1 MIPNPESRIP
11 PKTYHIWTIG
21 CQMNEADSRHLASQ
35 FEALGF
41 VETPKAIEADIA
53 VLNTCVVRQQPED
66 KAVRKLTDLG
76 GVKNKRPGM
85 IIALMGCM
93 VGKREA
99 EELAERFPFVD
110 VFTAPSQ
117 TDVLVETIL
126 QHDAYKHLSKAQVE
140 LADYRLPAVNRE
152 KAVTAFVPVTL
163 GCSHV
168 CSYCVIPHRRGPDR
182 SRLPDEVLDEVRAL
196 AAQGIKE
203 VNLLGQIVDRYGFD
217 LEEGIN
223 LAWLLKEV
231 AKVDGI
237 LRIRFL
243 TSHPAY
249 MDEELIQTVAE
260 TDKVCPYIEIPF
272 QAGSDRIL
280 ESMRRGYTQ
289 QEYRDIISN
298 IRKHMPDAS
307 ITTDVIV
314 GYPTETEEDFMETMK
329 LAEELRI
336 DMFHIAKYSP
346 RPRTLS
352 AKMKDDVTP
361 DEKEDRRIRLDELIT
376 KINAE
381 KSAELLGE
389 TVEVLV
395 EEFQEKK
402 NRWRGRT
409 PHNKLV
415 FFESDADCLGQL
427 VNVKI
432 NWTGPFS
439 LIGSVA

>member
-1 MIPNPESRIP
+1 
-11 PKTYHIWTIG
+11 
-21 CQMNEADSRHLASQ
+21 
-35 FEALGF
+35 
-41 VETPKAIEADIA
+41 

-66 KAVRKLTDLG
+66 KAVRKLNALG

-99 EELAERFPFVD
+99 EDLAERFPFVD

-117 TDVLVETIL
+117 TDALIDAIL
-126 QHDAYKHLSKAQVE
+126 QHDAYRHLDAAQME

-182 SRLPDEVLDEVRAL
+182 SRTPDEVLGEVRAL
-196 AAQGIKE
+196 AEQGIRE

-217 LEEGIN
+217 LDEGIN
-223 LAWLLKEV
+223 LAWLLKAV
-231 AKVDGI
+231 AKIDGI
-237 LRIRFL
+237 LRVRFL

-249 MDEELIQTVAE
+249 MDDELIRTVAE
-260 TDKVCPYIEIPF
+260 TDKVCPCIEIPF

-307 ITTDVIV
+307 INTDVIV
-314 GYPTETEEDFMETMK
+314 GYPTETEEDFLETMR
-329 LAEELRI
+329 LSEELRL
-336 DMFHIAKYSP
+336 DMHHIAKYSP

-352 AKMKDDVTP
+352 AKMKDDVP
-361 DEKEDRRIRLDELIT
+361 PEVKEERRIRLDELVT

-381 KSAELLGE
+381 KSAELLGR

-395 EEFQEKK
+395 EEFQQKK

-415 FFESDADCLGQL
+415 FFESDADCLGKL

-439 LIGSVA
+439 LIGTPADGEVP

>member
-1 MIPNPESRIP
+1 MTG
-11 PKTYHIWTIG
+11 TYHIWTIG

-66 KAVRKLTDLG
+66 KAVRKLTALG
-76 GVKNKRPGM
+76 GVKGKRPDM
-85 IIALMGCM
+85 VIVLMGCM

-99 EELAERFPFVD
+99 EELSERFPFVD

-117 TDVLVETIL
+117 TDTVIDFLL
-126 QHDAYKHLSKAQVE
+126 QHDSYSHLNRAQVE
-140 LADYRLPAVNRE
+140 LADYRLPAVNRDM
-152 KAVTAFVPVTL
+152 AVTAFVPVTL

-182 SRLPDEVLDEVRAL
+182 SRKPDEVLDEVRAL

-231 AKVDGI
+231 ANVDGI
-237 LRIRFL
+237 LRVRFL

-249 MDEELIQTVAE
+249 MDEELIRTVAE
-260 TDKVCPYIEIPF
+260 TEKVCPYIEIPY

-289 QEYRDIISN
+289 AEYREIIAN
-298 IRKHMPDAS
+298 IRKWMPDAS
-307 ITTDVIV
+307 INTDVIV

-329 LAEELRI
+329 LAEELRL
-336 DMFHIAKYSP
+336 DMHHIAKYSP

-352 AKMKDDVTP
+352 AKMKDDVSP
-361 DEKEDRRIRLDELIT
+361 DEKESRRLRLDERVT

-415 FFESDADCLGQL
+415 FFESEQDCLGQL
-427 VNVKI
+427 VNIKI
-432 NWTGPFS
+432 DWTGPFS
-439 LIGSVA
+439 LIGSIA

>member
-1 MIPNPESRIP
+1 MTG
-11 PKTYHIWTIG
+11 TYHIWTIG

-41 VETPKAIEADIA
+41 VETPKAVDADIA

-66 KAVRKLTDLG
+66 KAVRKLTALG
-76 GVKNKRPGM
+76 GVKKNRPGM

-93 VGKREA
+93 VGTREA
-99 EELAERFPFVD
+99 EDLAERFPFVD
-110 VFTAPSQ
+110 VFAAPSQ
-117 TDVLVETIL
+117 TDMLVDTIL
-126 QHDAYKHLSKAQVE
+126 QNDAYQHLSKAQIE
-140 LADYRLPAVNRE
+140 LADYRLPAVNRD

-182 SRLPDEVLDEVRAL
+182 SRKPDEVLSEVRAL
-196 AAQGIKE
+196 AEQGIKE

-223 LAWLLKEV
+223 LAWLLREV
-231 AKVDGI
+231 AEIDGI
-237 LRIRFL
+237 LRVRFL

-249 MDEELIQTVAE
+249 MDEELIRTVAE
-260 TDKVCPYIEIPF
+260 TEKVCPYIEIPF

-289 QEYRDIISN
+289 QEYRDIVSN
-298 IRKHMPDAS
+298 IRKYMPEAA
-307 ITTDVIV
+307 INTDVIV
-314 GYPTETEEDFMETMK
+314 GYPTETEEDFQETMK
-329 LAEELRI
+329 LAEDLRL
-336 DMFHIAKYSP
+336 DMHHIAKYSP

-352 AKMKDDVTP
+352 SRMEDDVSP
-361 DEKEDRRIRLDELIT
+361 DEKESRRVRLDDLVT

-381 KSAELLGE
+381 KSAELLGQ

-415 FFESDADCLGQL
+415 FFESKEDCLGQL

-439 LIGSVA
+439 LIGTIA